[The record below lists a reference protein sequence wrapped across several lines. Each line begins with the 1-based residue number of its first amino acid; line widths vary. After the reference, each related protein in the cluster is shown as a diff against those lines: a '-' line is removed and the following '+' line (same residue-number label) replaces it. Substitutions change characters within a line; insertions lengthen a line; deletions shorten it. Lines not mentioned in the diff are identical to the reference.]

1 MAKITYIGYESGDRG
16 EIVKF
21 DINGKRYEY
30 NVGFFF
36 MERIDR
42 LARHASGRA
51 LNLAKQ
57 SGELVKTGRHHIMSI
72 EDSTPVKDKN

>member
-1 MAKITYIGYESGDRG
+1 MSIITYIGYESGDRG

-30 NVGFFF
+30 DIGFFF

-42 LARHASGRA
+42 LARHAPGKA
-51 LNLAKQ
+51 LNLAKR
-57 SGELVKTGRHHIMSI
+57 SGKLVKSTSKHHD
-72 EDSTPVKDKN
+72 EVDV

>member
-1 MAKITYIGYESGDRG
+1 MSTITYIGYESGDRG

-30 NVGFFF
+30 DVGFFF

-42 LARHASGRA
+42 LARHAPGRA

-57 SGELVKTGRHHIMSI
+57 SGELV
-72 EDSTPVKDKN
+72 ESTSKHYGEVDV